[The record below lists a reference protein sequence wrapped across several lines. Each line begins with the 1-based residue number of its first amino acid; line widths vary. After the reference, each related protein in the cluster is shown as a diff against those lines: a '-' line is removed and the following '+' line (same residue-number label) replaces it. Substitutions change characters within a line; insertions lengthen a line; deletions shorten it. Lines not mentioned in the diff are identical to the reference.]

1 MKYKKQ
7 IATGALA
14 ISLLV
19 GGSSVFA
26 ATPQDLGIKNVQKV
40 YQRQNKNKVVLN
52 QNNTVG
58 VVSALTST
66 GFTVNVTNMKT
77 KTTSSVDILTD
88 VSTVYKKDGLSAT
101 VADLAVG
108 QKVIV
113 RGSLDKT
120 TNILTA
126 KTVKIVTKTAKIK
139 TVKKVVNNYKTSLPI
154 IKTN

>member
-26 ATPQDLGIKNVQKV
+26 LTPQDLGIKNVQSTYPK
-40 YQRQNKNKVVLN
+40 QSKNNKNLKIKNKVVKSNLVG
-52 QNNTVG
+52 TVG
-58 VVSALTST
+58 SVNST
-66 GFTVNVTNMKT
+66 GFTVEVKNVKT
-77 KTTSSVDILTD
+77 KAVSLVDVKTNTSTLYSKNGIN
-88 VSTVYKKDGLSAT
+88 AT
-101 VADLAVG
+101 ISDLVVG

-113 RGSLDKT
+113 AGDLDKT

-126 KTVKIVTKTAKIK
+126 KTVKIVLN
-139 TVKKVVNNYKTSLPI
+139 KKNL
-154 IKTN
+154 

>member
-88 VSTVYKKDGLSAT
+88 ISTVYKKDGLSAT
-101 VADLAVG
+101 SKPNIS
-108 QKVIV
+108 KVQI
-113 RGSLDKT
+113 RLQI
-120 TNILTA
+120 NA
-126 KTVKIVTKTAKIK
+126 
-139 TVKKVVNNYKTSLPI
+139 
-154 IKTN
+154 